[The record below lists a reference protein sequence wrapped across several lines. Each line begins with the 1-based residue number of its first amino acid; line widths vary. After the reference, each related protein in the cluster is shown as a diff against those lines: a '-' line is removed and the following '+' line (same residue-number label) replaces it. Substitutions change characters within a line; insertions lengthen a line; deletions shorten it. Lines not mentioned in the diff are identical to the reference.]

1 MKDIESF
8 NRDTQAWQKKVI
20 GTLVA
25 YFSVIYILGIVFAYY
40 YYYNDPKWQD
50 IPSTLKL
57 LTPFLVAP
65 LIIFFLKRILT
76 WWYHRK
82 VRKNET
88 HLAKLKKERTKIL
101 EDVMDTETYKVAKEL
116 LDKYGPVEQP
126 TKPTKVH

>member
-1 MKDIESF
+1 MQGKTSTKDLLEKITCQLKDIESF

-50 IPSTLKL
+50 IPSKLKL

-65 LIIFFLKRILT
+65 L
-76 WWYHRK
+76 
-82 VRKNET
+82 
-88 HLAKLKKERTKIL
+88 
-101 EDVMDTETYKVAKEL
+101 M
-116 LDKYGPVEQP
+116 
-126 TKPTKVH
+126 